1 MPYIPRRLRTY
12 PGLNMTPNLANVV
25 AAVRALIPRLGKN
38 KTKSNKNQNKN
49 TKKNNYNWAQFKRGR
64 DALLPLSVLTIPI
77 ARRL

>member
-38 KTKSNKNQNKN
+38 KTKSNKK
-49 TKKNNYNWAQFKRGR
+49 KKNKKEQLQLGT
-64 DALLPLSVLTIPI
+64 V
-77 ARRL
+77 